1 MTQGQP
7 VRHAAKRAAT
17 AMMLLCL
24 LATTG
29 CMTSHRAVASAADD
43 VESVSDP
50 TIDPADQATATCQE
64 FTCEP

>member
-1 MTQGQP
+1 MTRRQP

-24 LATTG
+24 LATAG
-29 CMTSHRAVASAADD
+29 CMTSHRTVASAAGD

-50 TIDPADQATATCQE
+50 TIDPAEQATAKCEE
-64 FTCEP
+64 FACEP